1 MLRYVTASVLGAI
14 ATIGL
19 LTLMQAVIADPKPAE
34 AAPYQ
39 GHLVEWVRLLED
51 RELVTTKR
59 VEERIPL
66 PDEPPP
72 NPPPP
77 TIVDGG
83 TGHIEITGPRDPTPE
98 TDSGFLTFAADGEY
112 LPITRVEPIYPR
124 RALMRGVEGYVL
136 LEFVVTRTGT
146 VRDPVVLVAE
156 PPGYFDR
163 AALNAVLKFKYLP
176 RVVDGV
182 AMDVPGVRARL
193 LFEIDEP

>member
-19 LTLMQAVIADPKPAE
+19 LTLMQALIADPKPAE

-51 RELVTTKR
+51 REPVTND
-59 VEERIPL
+59 RIDKPIPK

-72 NPPPP
+72 NPPPQK
-77 TIVDGG
+77 IVPDGSG
-83 TGHIEITGPRDPTPE
+83 GIEITGPRDPGPKIG
-98 TDSGFLTFAADGEY
+98 DDFLTFASDGEY

-124 RALMRGVEGYVL
+124 RALQRGIEGYVL

-146 VRDPVVLVAE
+146 VRDPVVLMAD
-156 PPGYFDR
+156 PPGYFER
-163 AALNAVLKFKYLP
+163 AATNAALKFKYMP

-193 LFEIDEP
+193 VFEIDP

>member
-19 LTLMQAVIADPKPAE
+19 LTLMQALIADPKPAE

-39 GHLVEWVRLLED
+39 GHIVDWVRLLKD
-51 RELVTTKR
+51 REPETIDR
-59 VEERIPL
+59 V
-66 PDEPPP
+66 PDRVPPPEEPPS
-72 NPPPP
+72 NPQP
-77 TIVDGG
+77 TIGPDGIG
-83 TGHIEITGPRDPTPE
+83 VEIEGPGRYVPPADDPVMN
-98 TDSGFLTFAADGEY
+98 FVQNGEY
-112 LPITRVEPIYPR
+112 LPITRVEPMYPR
-124 RALMRGVEGYVL
+124 RALTRGIEGYVL

-146 VRDPVVLVAE
+146 VQDPVVLAAE

-163 AALNAVLKFKYLP
+163 AALDAVLKFKYLP

-193 LFEIDEP
+193 VFEIDEP